1 MTGCTSLASPA
12 EYAHVMDWIV
22 LPWAQIVALLSILVS
37 AGLVI
42 RNWYYGGSVITV
54 ELELMERRWLG
65 ADVIGSVERWKRS
78 EGMLADP
85 RRGLRLDIV
94 KLTVR
99 NKGRTAAT
107 IMDPGLRLGIP
118 PVPRRN
124 WTAMPIRLLKDG
136 ETEARVRIETHDAK
150 VFYFLLEPLV
160 RNARAEFGDVTIAA
174 RGSITTGTGKT
185 RLSPRWRRP
194 VPWTWNIL
202 TLPRG
207 VDWIG
212 KEPLTLADRLWLW
225 SEITSVVYEPS
236 KAIAPQ
242 IVGEAARIA
251 AAGVDAKAIE
261 DELDKLLA
269 ILATRED
276 SIALRSW
283 VHSLT
288 DEAVRL
294 ATIYSQ
300 ESPETDKSVT

>member
-1 MTGCTSLASPA
+1 
-12 EYAHVMDWIV
+12 MDWAV
-22 LPWAQIVALLSILVS
+22 LPWAQIVAVLSILVS

-42 RNWYYGGSVITV
+42 RNWYYGGSVIKV
-54 ELELMERRWLG
+54 EIELMERRWLG
-65 ADVIGSVERWKRS
+65 ADLIGSVDRWKRS
-78 EGMLADP
+78 DGMLAAP

-94 KLTVR
+94 KLTIR

-107 IMDPGLRLGIP
+107 IMDPGLRLGTP

-136 ETEARVRIETHDAK
+136 ETDARVRIETHDAK
-150 VFYFLLEPLV
+150 VFYFLLEPLI
-160 RNARAEFGDVTIAA
+160 RNARAEFGDTAIAA
-174 RGSITTGTGKT
+174 RGAITTGTGEV
-185 RLSPRWRRP
+185 RLSPRWRRR

-242 IVGEAARIA
+242 IVQEAARHA
-251 AAGVDAKAIE
+251 AAGADAKAIG

-269 ILATRED
+269 ILASRDE
-276 SIALRSW
+276 SAALRNW

-294 ATIYSQ
+294 AAIHPQ
-300 ESPETDKSVT
+300 DDPERGSAA

>member
-1 MTGCTSLASPA
+1 
-12 EYAHVMDWIV
+12 MDWAV
-22 LPWAQIVALLSILVS
+22 LPWAQIVAVLSILVS

-42 RNWYYGGSVITV
+42 RNWYYGGSVIKV
-54 ELELMERRWLG
+54 EIELMERRWLG
-65 ADVIGSVERWKRS
+65 ADLIGSVDRWKRS
-78 EGMLADP
+78 DGMLAAP

-107 IMDPGLRLGIP
+107 IMDPGLRLGTP

-136 ETEARVRIETHDAK
+136 ETDTRVRIETHDAK
-150 VFYFLLEPLV
+150 VFYFLLEPLI
-160 RNARAEFGDVTIAA
+160 RNARAEFGDVAIAA
-174 RGSITTGTGKT
+174 RGAITTGTGKV
-185 RLSPRWRRP
+185 RLSPRWRRR

-212 KEPLTLADRLWLW
+212 KESLTLADRLWLW
-225 SEITSVVYEPS
+225 SEVTSVVYEPS

-242 IVGEAARIA
+242 IVQEAARHA
-251 AAGVDAKAIE
+251 AAGADAKAIG

-269 ILATRED
+269 ILASRDEST
-276 SIALRSW
+276 ALRSW
-283 VHSLT
+283 FRSLA

-294 ATIYSQ
+294 AAIHPQ
-300 ESPETDKSVT
+300 DDPERGSAA